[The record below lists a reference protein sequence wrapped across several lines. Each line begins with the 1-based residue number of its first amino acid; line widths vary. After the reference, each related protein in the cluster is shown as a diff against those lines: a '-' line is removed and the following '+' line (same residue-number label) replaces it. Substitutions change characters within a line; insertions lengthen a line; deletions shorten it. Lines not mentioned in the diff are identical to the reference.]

1 MFVILFVITGVT
13 YIIVLV
19 PEKASWLTLINLQN
33 DFLNRVVHCVC
44 YSVCMLLLY
53 IMLVFVRVDSELGEA
68 AGRVQIGM
76 FTTSAAI
83 VGPGEQCEGG
93 ST

>member
-1 MFVILFVITGVT
+1 VYVVVCVLFLYVI
-13 YIIVLV
+13 
-19 PEKASWLTLINLQN
+19 
-33 DFLNRVVHCVC
+33 
-44 YSVCMLLLY
+44 
-53 IMLVFVRVDSELGEA
+53 LVFVRVDSELGEA